1 MVVSSRRYRIACT
14 GFSSRLELI
23 IGYPKQEEGS
33 ERERGEGRTWTRGWR
48 TEEMQN
54 SLFVSADEKVAW
66 DVLPLSSP

>member
-1 MVVSSRRYRIACT
+1 MLPTARGRKR
-14 GFSSRLELI
+14 
-23 IGYPKQEEGS
+23 K
-33 ERERGEGRTWTRGWR
+33 RERGERTWTRGWR

>member
-23 IGYPKQEEGS
+23 IRYPQQEEGR
-33 ERERGEGRTWTRGWR
+33 ERERGGKKPGRA
-48 TEEMQN
+48 EEMQN